1 MNSFYSVSSVENK
14 QQRTRYYARR
24 KNYDKESSLQWWPLS
39 YYGCSD
45 PTNLVVG
52 KEYEVVLS
60 RDRGWQTDYT
70 LKGVD
75 GEFNSVWFDEVSS
88 DDKVYMAIAH
98 EVPVIGERYSCY
110 KMEFINGQPKLIAWS
125 TSTDKGINYMGNNI
139 YQVTTRNSVYI
150 VNVG

>member
-1 MNSFYSVSSVENK
+1 MAKIV
-14 QQRTRYYARR
+14 RY
-24 KNYDKESSLQWWPLS
+24 NGGKES

-45 PTNLVVG
+45 PAKLVVG

-60 RDRGWQTDYT
+60 RDLGWQTNYT
-70 LKGVD
+70 LKGVN
-75 GEFNSVWFDEVSS
+75 GEFNSVWFDEVPS

-98 EVPVIGERYSCY
+98 KVPVIGESYSCY
-110 KMEFINGQPKLIAWS
+110 KIEFRNGQPKLISWS
-125 TSTDKGINYMGNNI
+125 TSTVKGINYMGNNI